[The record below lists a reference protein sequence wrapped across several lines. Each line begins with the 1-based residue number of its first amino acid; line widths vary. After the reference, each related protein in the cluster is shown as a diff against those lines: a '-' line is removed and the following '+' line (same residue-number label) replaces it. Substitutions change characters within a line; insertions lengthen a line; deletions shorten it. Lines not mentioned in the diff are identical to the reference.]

1 MDNGNTSSKNTGE
14 TPVVQITPEG
24 LVAQIR
30 ALRAQIPDYTQTP
43 AHAVAALTRIGSIDS
58 HFINAATS
66 AIGTSTDLQTTLG
79 ATPQQCVDEITEAN
93 RWAQAEDEIAALHN
107 GIRLANLTRK
117 HRIGLRAL
125 RAYQM
130 TKQLVRVQEHD
141 DLKPHLAEM
150 RRFNRFGKGRRNAG
164 PQPSPAPAPQQVITH
179 DA

>member
-1 MDNGNTSSKNTGE
+1 MDNGSSSNISSTNS
-14 TPVVQITPEG
+14 ITPED

-30 ALRAQIPDYTQTP
+30 ALRAQIPEYTQTP
-43 AHAVAALTRIGSIDS
+43 SQSVNVLGTVGNIDPN
-58 HFINAATS
+58 FVNAATS
-66 AIGTSTDLQTTLG
+66 AIGASSELQTTLG
-79 ATPQQCVDEITEAN
+79 TTPQQCVDEITEAN
-93 RWAQAEDEIAALHN
+93 RWAQAEDEIAALFS

-130 TKQLVRVQEHD
+130 TKQLVRVPEQD
-141 DLKPHLAEM
+141 ALKPHLAEM

-164 PQPSPAPAPQQVITH
+164 PQPVPAPAPHSPVMTH

>member
-1 MDNGNTSSKNTGE
+1 MDNGSSSNTSSTNS
-14 TPVVQITPEG
+14 ITPED

-43 AHAVAALTRIGSIDS
+43 GHAVSALTRIGNIDS
-58 HFINAATS
+58 NFINAATS
-66 AIGTSTDLQTTLG
+66 AIGTSTDLQGTLG

-93 RWAQAEDEIAALHN
+93 RWAQAEDEIAALFS

-130 TKQLVRVQEHD
+130 TKQLVRVPEHD

-164 PQPSPAPAPQQVITH
+164 QQHPSPAPASPVVTH